1 MIKVSELTKKYGDF
15 TAVDSISFEIKKGEI
30 FGFLGPNGA
39 GKTTTIK
46 MLTGLLRPTSGN
58 ISIND
63 INILESDRN
72 FEKVKSIM
80 GYIPDTPNI
89 YDKLTGM
96 EFLKFVANIFKVDW
110 KETEPIAINYLERF
124 NILKSAENMIET
136 YSHGMRQKLVF
147 TSALIHNPAILI
159 VDEPMIGLDP
169 KNVRVVKDIFREISQ
184 KGGTIFLST
193 HTLSVAEELC
203 SRVAI
208 IFHGR
213 IKALDT
219 VENLMKSVIFDNESE
234 TGDTNDVNFSGKT
247 LEEIFLML
255 TDEENETTDNENNND
270 NDK

>member
-1 MIKVSELTKKYGDF
+1 MIKVSDLTKKYGDF

-46 MLTGLLRPTSGN
+46 MLTGLLKPTSGD
-58 ISIND
+58 ISID
-63 INILESDRN
+63 GINILESDRN
-72 FEKVKSIM
+72 FEKVKSVM
-80 GYIPDTPNI
+80 GYIPDTPNV

-96 EFLKFVANIFKVDW
+96 EFLKFIASIFKVDW
-110 KETEPIAINYLERF
+110 KEAEPLALNYLERF
-124 NILKSAENMIET
+124 NIIKSAGNMIET

-219 VENLMKSVIFDNESE
+219 VENLKKKVIFDTANNQS
-234 TGDTNDVNFSGKT
+234 DSNDVNFSGKT

-255 TDEENETTDNENNND
+255 TDEENENNEPASENE
-270 NDK
+270 K